1 MLLFQGF
8 TQTWIPSIPFGNQM
22 KVITLP
28 THFKFYN
35 DKCAGD
41 RELTLLLLNQWL
53 LLLLCPYFTVS
64 RSLSLL
70 VSIQALSSSA
80 FGFQNC
86 VIFSTWANLV

>member
-41 RELTLLLLNQWL
+41 RELTAA
-53 LLLLCPYFTVS
+53 PES
-64 RSLSLL
+64 MAAPSALSL
-70 VSIQALSSSA
+70 
-80 FGFQNC
+80 FHCF
-86 VIFSTWANLV
+86 